1 MLRRKSDAH
10 MSTDRVSAKGE
21 KVNILLV
28 DDQPENL
35 LALEAVLAELGQNL
49 VKAGSGRDA
58 LRHVLARD
66 FAVILLDV
74 QMPEMDGYETAALIR
89 ERASS
94 RHTPLIFLTA
104 SHKAEVQTL
113 RGYSVGAVDYLFKPL
128 DPDILRSKVAVFVEL
143 AKKTELIKKQTSE
156 LQALNHFFT
165 LSLDLLAIAGFD
177 GYFKHLNPAWETTL
191 GYSIDELLSRP
202 WLDFVHPDDR
212 EATIAVGQRLALG
225 DEVIFFANRYVC
237 RDGTIRWLHWSAA
250 QRRQDRTIYA
260 VARDMTEVRDYQQTL
275 SESEQRLRDITST
288 LGEGVFVLD
297 DAGHLTFMNPEAE
310 RLLGWTERELLGRGL
325 HDLIHLHDAHGA
337 PLPAEGCKVLGTMR
351 SGLPCRVDEDTFFC
365 KDGTPLPVSYVTT
378 PLVGGGQIAGCVAVF
393 QDITARKELD
403 RLKNEFVSTV
413 SHELRTPLASLRGF
427 TELML
432 KREFDEEKRREFIGI
447 IHGESIR
454 LTNLINDFLDIQRM
468 ESGRQVYVFEPI
480 ALKRLIEETIAVFGQ
495 ATSSHEVVIDAP
507 EDLPEVRADADRL
520 RQVLS
525 NLVSNALKF
534 SPEGGEVR
542 IRVRVA
548 DRALEVSVSDPGIG
562 IPAEAMPNLFKKF
575 FRANSP
581 AARTIGGT
589 GLGLAI
595 VKEIVETHKGRIWAE
610 SEPGKGSTFVFTL
623 PIAET
628 AKPEPLPDVG
638 ETGADVLLVE
648 DHPTYARLL
657 KTHLEGEQIS
667 VAHTRYGEEVLDLAR
682 RVKPRVILLDLHL
695 AGKADGWDVLMELKA
710 DRDLQSTPVVIITTT
725 ESRLRGLALEGA
737 DYVRKSSDPS
747 QILDAVRRR
756 LPQVAGKA
764 VLIVDDDAHFRQ
776 SLAHLLEAEG
786 ASPIEEAAGGQDAL
800 SAIARRMPDL
810 LILDFLMDDIDGFEV
825 LRRLRRNREAVNLQ
839 VILVS
844 GKSLT
849 KKERKYLSR
858 PMAEAVN
865 QRAATLEEIS
875 ETVRQMIGGE
885 ATRTATVS

>member
-1 MLRRKSDAH
+1 MDWDIRQ
-10 MSTDRVSAKGE
+10 E
-21 KVNILLV
+21 ILLAE
-28 DDQPENL
+28 DSPTQAERMRYI
-35 LALEAVLAELGQNL
+35 LEKHGYPV
-49 VKAGSGRDA
+49 
-58 LRHVLARD
+58 VLARNGREGLALARESKPKLVLSD
-66 FAVILLDV
+66 IVMPEMNGYELCRQIKQDAGLQSTPVILLTSLSDPKDV
-74 QMPEMDGYETAALIR
+74 VGGLECGADDFIVKPSDESYLISRIQHILANVRLRATEGTMGVEVLFSGKRYNITSSRLQILNLLLSTYETAVANNL
-89 ERASS
+89 ELS
-94 RHTPLIFLTA
+94 
-104 SHKAEVQTL
+104 KA
-113 RGYSVGAVDYLFKPL
+113 RD
-128 DPDILRSKVAVFVEL
+128 
-143 AKKTELIKKQTSE
+143 E
-156 LQALNHFFT
+156 LQSLNEN
-165 LSLDLLAIAGFD
+165 L
-177 GYFKHLNPAWETTL
+177 
-191 GYSIDELLSRP
+191 R
-202 WLDFVHPDDR
+202 
-212 EATIAVGQRLALG
+212 
-225 DEVIFFANRYVC
+225 
-237 RDGTIRWLHWSAA
+237 
-250 QRRQDRTIYA
+250 
-260 VARDMTEVRDYQQTL
+260 
-275 SESEQRLRDITST
+275 ESEQRLRDITST

-337 PLPAEGCKVLGTMR
+337 PLPAEGCQVLGTMR

-432 KREFDEEKRREFIGI
+432 KRDFDEEKRREFIGI
-447 IHGESIR
+447 IHNESIR

-468 ESGRQVYVFEPI
+468 QSGRQVYLFEPMSVPQ
-480 ALKRLIEETIAVFGQ
+480 LLQETVTVFGQ
-495 ATSSHEVVIDAP
+495 GKEAHELVIDAP
-507 EDLPEVRADADRL
+507 ADLPLAHADADRL
-520 RQVLS
+520 RQVLA

-534 SPEGGEVR
+534 SPAGGAIR
-542 IRVRVA
+542 IRARVGGGA
-548 DRALEVSVSDPGIG
+548 IEVSVSDPGIG
-562 IPAEAMPNLFKKF
+562 IPAEAMANLFKKF

-595 VKEIVETHKGRIWAE
+595 VKEIVEAHKGRIWAE
-610 SEPGKGSTFVFTL
+610 SEPGKGSTFAFTL

-682 RVKPRVILLDLHL
+682 HVKPRVILLDLHL
-695 AGKADGWDVLMELKA
+695 AGKAEGWDVLMALKA

-737 DYVRKSSDPS
+737 DYVRKSSDPTE
-747 QILDAVRRR
+747 ILEAVRRR
-756 LPQVAGKA
+756 LPGIAGKA